1 MVFSTAKN
9 MEEENG
15 RTIKIVVPP
24 LYVKLHLLITPCRHS
39 YTVHCVRKPYK
50 NGCVE
55 HTLQQ
60 CLTRRCTIKNLSCRI
75 CRAYVI
81 EFKMHLALSVV
92 VVLLAC
98 VAAQDQQQYVV
109 YRSPYQA
116 PFYGD
121 SVVSP
126 DDPRLFLPT
135 TTTTTTSTST
145 VTCTKSTVTACR
157 RKRRG
162 ILFEGEEE
170 EQFPIVP
177 SVVEGYADTTQF

>member
-1 MVFSTAKN
+1 M
-9 MEEENG
+9 
-15 RTIKIVVPP
+15 R
-24 LYVKLHLLITPCRHS
+24 
-39 YTVHCVRKPYK
+39 
-50 NGCVE
+50 
-55 HTLQQ
+55 
-60 CLTRRCTIKNLSCRI
+60 
-75 CRAYVI
+75 
-81 EFKMHLALSVV
+81 LALSVL
-92 VVLLAC
+92 VVLLAY
-98 VAAQDQQQYVV
+98 VAAQDQPQYIV

-121 SVVSP
+121 SAEPEIISP

-135 TTTTTTSTST
+135 TTSTLTSTST

-177 SVVEGYADTTQF
+177 SVVEGLNFFS

>member
-1 MVFSTAKN
+1 

-24 LYVKLHLLITPCRHS
+24 LYVKLHLLITPCRPS
-39 YTVHCVRKPYK
+39 YTVNCVRKPYK

-75 CRAYVI
+75 CRAYSTLLNS
-81 EFKMHLALSVV
+81 KMHLALSVV

-109 YRSPYQA
+109 YRSPSYQA
-116 PFYGD
+116 PYYGD

-135 TTTTTTSTST
+135 TTTTTTSTTT
-145 VTCTKSTVTACR
+145 VTCTKSTATACTG

-162 ILFEGEEE
+162 ILFDGEEE

-177 SVVEGYADTTQF
+177 SEVEGYV